1 MRLDPGVFDEGRP
14 GFLGFRQS
22 RGRLAE
28 DLEIPKGSSSVRDLV
43 QLALVVGRHQKR
55 SPVKRR
61 MSGDGPG
68 LRGDQRLDPLV
79 GEVMHLVE
87 LRPAEGRALGAGLH
101 LDQRA
106 GAGHDEVAVVPAS
119 LSSA

>member
-1 MRLDPGVFDEGRP
+1 
-14 GFLGFRQS
+14 
-22 RGRLAE
+22 
-28 DLEIPKGSSSVRDLV
+28 
-43 QLALVVGRHQKR
+43 
-55 SPVKRR
+55 

-68 LRGDQRLDPLV
+68 LRLDQRFDPLD
-79 GEVMHLVE
+79 GEVVHPVE

-106 GAGHDEVAVVPAS
+106 SPVMTKLLSVPAS